1 MRLNELLDSA
11 MSLIS
16 ALDLMEADCDLEDTC
31 HSQKLSQRREGVRR
45 FFGKRHLD
53 VAPNVARDKLSHNQ
67 WNANIQLSV

>member
-45 FFGKRHLD
+45 FLENGIWMLPPTLPGTNYPTINGMRIF
-53 VAPNVARDKLSHNQ
+53 S
-67 WNANIQLSV
+67 